1 MGSLIEQAIIDANEL
16 REAALRSAESQII
29 EKYSSEIKE
38 AMDSLLDEEH
48 DMTDMPEEQIIV
60 APNATIVVAD
70 VEDIP
75 QAGIPLDMSEP
86 ELCPCPDDEDV
97 EMEFSLD
104 DLRILADQME
114 EGEPVE
120 AEEEID
126 VAEINETVEIEEELD
141 EAHCGTNEEE
151 LEEAHCGTNE
161 EDKELTEDMV
171 GLSADEESAE
181 AKQSAAEAQPTVT
194 ALEEETIKAIV
205 EELVVDIT
213 DGDFTGWAGRPE
225 GDIQYQQKINLARL
239 AATDKQAEFRELEA
253 GMQKLAGINESLEQ
267 KNTQLTETVALL
279 KEKLDELS
287 LSSAKLLYQ
296 NEALLNT
303 SLNGRQ
309 KRTIVETVR
318 KAKSVEDAKVI
329 YETLQS
335 AVSTHKSR
343 KLESLNEAIRRPS
356 HTINR
361 SEIKSNSVEGQEKTR
376 FQILAGIK

>member
-29 EKYSSEIKE
+29 EKYSTEIRE

-48 DMTDMPEEQIIV
+48 DSMEMPEEQIII
-60 APNATIVVAD
+60 APNATIVVD
-70 VEDIP
+70 DIEDIP
-75 QAGIPLDMSEP
+75 QAGIPLDMAKP
-86 ELCPCPDDEDV
+86 EVCPCPDDEDV

-104 DLRILADQME
+104 DLRALADQME
-114 EGEPVE
+114 DGEPVE
-120 AEEEID
+120 AEEEIE
-126 VAEINETVEIEEELD
+126 VADINETVETEEELD
-141 EAHCGTNEEE
+141 EAHCGTHKKDE
-151 LEEAHCGTNE
+151 
-161 EDKELTEDMV
+161 ELTEDMV
-171 GLSADEESAE
+171 GDSAPEEAAE
-181 AKQSAAEAQPTVT
+181 AAESAAET
-194 ALEEETIKAIV
+194 LEEETIKAIV
-205 EELVVDIT
+205 EELIVDIT
-213 DGDFTGWAGRPE
+213 DGDFIGWAGRPE
-225 GDIQYQQKINLARL
+225 EDVKYQQTINLARL
-239 AATDKQAEFRELEA
+239 AATEKQAEFKELEA
-253 GMQKLAGINESLEQ
+253 GMQKLAGIKESLEQ
-267 KNTQLTETVALL
+267 KNTQLTKTVALL

-361 SEIKSNSVEGQEKTR
+361 SEIKSDSAAGQEKSR

>member
-38 AMDSLLDEEH
+38 AMDSLLDEGH
-48 DMTDMPEEQIIV
+48 GMMDMPEQPVIV
-60 APNATIVVAD
+60 VPNATIVVDD
-70 VEDIP
+70 VDDIP
-75 QAGIPLDMSEP
+75 QAGIPLDMAEP

-104 DLRILADQME
+104 DLRALADQME
-114 EGEPVE
+114 EGEPLE

-141 EAHCGTNEEE
+141 EAHCGTNEEDE
-151 LEEAHCGTNE
+151 
-161 EDKELTEDMV
+161 ELTEDMV
-171 GLSADEESAE
+171 GDSAAEES
-181 AKQSAAEAQPTVT
+181 AEAQPTVT
-194 ALEEETIKAIV
+194 ALEEEAIKAIV
-205 EELVVDIT
+205 EERVVDIT

-225 GDIQYQQKINLARL
+225 GDVQYQQKINLARL
-239 AATDKQAEFRELEA
+239 ASTENQAEFKELEA
-253 GMQKLAGINESLEQ
+253 GMKKLAGINESLEQ
-267 KNTQLTETVALL
+267 KNTQLTKTVALL

-335 AVSTHKSR
+335 AVSTQKSR

-361 SEIKSNSVEGQEKTR
+361 SEIKSDSVEGQEKTR

>member
-48 DMTDMPEEQIIV
+48 DMMDMPEEQIIV

-141 EAHCGTNEEE
+141 EAHCGTNEEDE
-151 LEEAHCGTNE
+151 
-161 EDKELTEDMV
+161 ELTEDMV
-171 GLSADEESAE
+171 GN
-181 AKQSAAEAQPTVT
+181 SAAEET
-194 ALEEETIKAIV
+194 AEAEEAAAETLEEEAIKAIV

-239 AATDKQAEFRELEA
+239 AATDKQAEFKELEA

-267 KNTQLTETVALL
+267 KNTQLTKTVALL

-361 SEIKSNSVEGQEKTR
+361 SEIKSNSVEGQEKSR

>member
-38 AMDSLLDEEH
+38 AMDSLLDEGH
-48 DMTDMPEEQIIV
+48 GMMDMPEQPVIV
-60 APNATIVVAD
+60 VPNATIVVDD
-70 VEDIP
+70 VDDIP
-75 QAGIPLDMSEP
+75 QAGIPLDMEQP
-86 ELCPCPDDEDV
+86 DLCPCPDDEDV

-104 DLRILADQME
+104 DLRALADQME
-114 EGEPVE
+114 EGEPLE
-120 AEEEID
+120 AEEEIA

-141 EAHCGTNEEE
+141 EAHCGTNEEDE
-151 LEEAHCGTNE
+151 
-161 EDKELTEDMV
+161 ELTEDMV
-171 GLSADEESAE
+171 GN
-181 AKQSAAEAQPTVT
+181 SAAEETAEAEEAAAETQPTVT
-194 ALEEETIKAIV
+194 ALEEEAIKAIV

-213 DGDFTGWAGRPE
+213 DGDFIGWAGRPE
-225 GDIQYQQKINLARL
+225 GDVQYQQKINLARL

-267 KNTQLTETVALL
+267 KNTQLTKTVALL

-361 SEIKSNSVEGQEKTR
+361 SEIETDSAAKHEKTR

>member
-161 EDKELTEDMV
+161 EDEELTEDMV
-171 GLSADEESAE
+171 GN
-181 AKQSAAEAQPTVT
+181 SAAEET
-194 ALEEETIKAIV
+194 AEAEEAAAETLEEEAIKAIV

-239 AATDKQAEFRELEA
+239 AATDKQAEFKELEA

-267 KNTQLTETVALL
+267 KNTQLTKTVALL

-361 SEIKSNSVEGQEKTR
+361 SEIKSNSVEGQEKSR